1 MSGKERQE
9 QEAAGL
15 RETLQEQRAH
25 IDVLDSAL
33 SNAQSTVLRL
43 EEEVRQKE
51 VYVDRVK
58 SMTKSLE
65 QLQVASEK
73 REGMEKK
80 LRQKLEEELEQLRR
94 ERDMERKDD
103 IDVQQLARQMAE
115 QEVCESLLKI
125 LAAESHKYF
134 PQIIRLESERTQWEQ
149 RYLEESAM
157 RQVAIDAASMPKD
170 AKIAILEKTGAD
182 AERKLSDARS
192 EKLKMQADMQ
202 QNQRMVNDMDLKLR
216 SLESTV
222 AERNSMIKVLQKR
235 ASEGEMNVLSIPVH
249 DSLSNPNILH
259 SKQLSTTVDSF
270 SNPTILHSKQLSQST
285 LPTSSASLPHHTSPH
300 HAPQLSTP
308 APFSLAPGSP
318 TRLPASNEFFDGIT
332 SSMSSTAR
340 GPLTKLSLHRG
351 EERRVRSG
359 SPGVRHRSATPQELR
374 DLLERRAGTPTSIA
388 ASLAG
393 RSAARRDS
401 APATGEGTAS
411 PNRT

>member
-115 QEVCESLLKI
+115 QEVSSCLKFWPQNLI
-125 LAAESHKYF
+125 NIS

-182 AERKLSDARS
+182 AEKKLSDARS

-202 QNQRMVNDMDLKLR
+202 QNQRKVNDMDLKLR

-222 AERNSMIKVLQKR
+222 AEKNSMIKVLQKR

-249 DSLSNPNILH
+249 DSLSNPTILH

-285 LPTSSASLPHHTSPH
+285 LPTSSVSLPHHTSPH

-308 APFSLAPGSP
+308 APLSLAPGSP
-318 TRLPASNEFFDGIT
+318 TRLPASNDFFDGIT

-374 DLLERRAGTPTSIA
+374 DLLERRAATPTSIA
-388 ASLAG
+388 ASLAS
-393 RSAARRDS
+393 RSGARRDS
-401 APATGEGTAS
+401 APAAGEGAAS

>member
-1 MSGKERQE
+1 MTS
-9 QEAAGL
+9 
-15 RETLQEQRAH
+15 TCSSW
-25 IDVLDSAL
+25 LDRWPS
-33 SNAQSTVLRL
+33 R
-43 EEEVRQKE
+43 R
-51 VYVDRVK
+51 YVSPCSK
-58 SMTKSLE
+58 FWPQNLINIS
-65 QLQVASEK
+65 
-73 REGMEKK
+73 
-80 LRQKLEEELEQLRR
+80 
-94 ERDMERKDD
+94 
-103 IDVQQLARQMAE
+103 
-115 QEVCESLLKI
+115 
-125 LAAESHKYF
+125 

-182 AERKLSDARS
+182 AEKKLSDARS

-202 QNQRMVNDMDLKLR
+202 QNQRKVNDMDLKLR

-222 AERNSMIKVLQKR
+222 AEKNSMIKVLQKR
-235 ASEGEMNVLSIPVH
+235 ASECEMNVLSIPVH
-249 DSLSNPNILH
+249 DSLSNPTILH

-285 LPTSSASLPHHTSPH
+285 LPTSSVSLPHHTSPH

-308 APFSLAPGSP
+308 APLSLAPGSP
-318 TRLPASNEFFDGIT
+318 TRLPASNDFFDGIT

-393 RSAARRDS
+393 RNAARRDS
-401 APATGEGTAS
+401 APAPGEGTAS